1 LYTRD
6 VNVWQKVRK
15 WLKSGAEDAGSVAA
29 ARRLE
34 EDKLTVRVSQWGRQP
49 YSNIP
54 PTPDVLD
61 PDREHR

>member
-1 LYTRD
+1 MTMRVL
-6 VNVWQKVRK
+6 KKLRK
-15 WLKSGAEDAGSVAA
+15 WLNRGPQDVESVAE

-61 PDREHR
+61 PDRDHR

>member
-1 LYTRD
+1 MTMRVLKKL
-6 VNVWQKVRK
+6 QK
-15 WLKSGAEDAGSVAA
+15 WLNRGPEDAESVAE

-34 EDKLTVRVSQWGRQP
+34 EEKLTVRVSQWGRQP

-61 PDREHR
+61 PDRDHR

>member
-1 LYTRD
+1 MTMRVLKKL
-6 VNVWQKVRK
+6 QK
-15 WLKSGAEDAGSVAA
+15 WLNRGPEDAGSVAE

-61 PDREHR
+61 PDRDHR

>member
-1 LYTRD
+1 MTMRVLKKL
-6 VNVWQKVRK
+6 QK
-15 WLKSGAEDAGSVAA
+15 WLNRGPEDAGSVAE

-34 EDKLTVRVSQWGRQP
+34 EEKLTVRVSQWGRQP

-61 PDREHR
+61 PDRDHR

>member
-1 LYTRD
+1 MTMRVL
-6 VNVWQKVRK
+6 KKLRK
-15 WLKSGAEDAGSVAA
+15 WLNRGPQDTESVAE

>member
-1 LYTRD
+1 MTMRVSKLL
-6 VNVWQKVRK
+6 RK
-15 WLKSGAEDAGSVAA
+15 WLNPAPRDAESVAE

>member
-1 LYTRD
+1 MTMRVL
-6 VNVWQKVRK
+6 QKLRK
-15 WLKSGAEDAGSVAA
+15 WLNRGPEDAESVAE

>member
-1 LYTRD
+1 MTMRVLKKL
-6 VNVWQKVRK
+6 QK
-15 WLKSGAEDAGSVAA
+15 WLNRGPRDAESVAE

-61 PDREHR
+61 PDRDHR

>member
-1 LYTRD
+1 MS
-6 VNVWQKVRK
+6 VVQKLRK
-15 WLKSGAEDAGSVAA
+15 WLKSGSEDAEGVAG

-49 YSNIP
+49 YGNIP

-61 PDREHR
+61 PERERR

>member
-1 LYTRD
+1 MTMRVLKKL
-6 VNVWQKVRK
+6 QK
-15 WLKSGAEDAGSVAA
+15 WLNRGPEDAGSVAE

-34 EDKLTVRVSQWGRQP
+34 EEKLTVRVSQWGRQP

>member
-1 LYTRD
+1 MTMRVLKKLQ
-6 VNVWQKVRK
+6 N
-15 WLKSGAEDAGSVAA
+15 WLNRGPEDAESVAE

-61 PDREHR
+61 PDRDHR

>member
-1 LYTRD
+1 MTMRVLKKLQ
-6 VNVWQKVRK
+6 N
-15 WLKSGAEDAGSVAA
+15 WLNRGPEDAESVAE

>member
-1 LYTRD
+1 MTMRVLKKLQ
-6 VNVWQKVRK
+6 N
-15 WLKSGAEDAGSVAA
+15 WLNRGLEDAESVAE

-61 PDREHR
+61 PDRDHR

>member
-1 LYTRD
+1 MTMRVL
-6 VNVWQKVRK
+6 KMLRK
-15 WLKSGAEDAGSVAA
+15 WLNRGPQDAESVTE

-61 PDREHR
+61 PDRDHR

>member
-1 LYTRD
+1 MTVSLL
-6 VNVWQKVRK
+6 QKLRK
-15 WLKSGAEDAGSVAA
+15 WLNPGPQDAESVAEA
-29 ARRLE
+29 KRVE
-34 EDKLTVRVSQWGRQP
+34 QDKLTIRVSQMGRQP